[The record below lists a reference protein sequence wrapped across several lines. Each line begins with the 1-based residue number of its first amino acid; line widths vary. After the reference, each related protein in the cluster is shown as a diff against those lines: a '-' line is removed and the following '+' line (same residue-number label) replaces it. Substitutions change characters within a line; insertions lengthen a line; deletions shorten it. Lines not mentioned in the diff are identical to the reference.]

1 MGLENPIHL
10 LLVLVVVLMVFG
22 AKKLP
27 EMGTSLG
34 SGLRGFKQAI
44 SGEHVEELPSMT
56 AAPMTAAPMT
66 AVDTDT
72 ESVHTNPT
80 AV

>member
-44 SGEHVEELPSMT
+44 SGEHVEELPQMT
-56 AAPMTAAPMT
+56 ATPMTASTVETDSHTAPT
-66 AVDTDT
+66 
-72 ESVHTNPT
+72 SV
-80 AV
+80 

>member
-10 LLVLVVVLMVFG
+10 LIVMVVVLMVFG

-44 SGEHVEELPSMT
+44 SGEHVEELPKMT
-56 AAPMTAAPMT
+56 TTPMVVAEVEPVVANHTAPT
-66 AVDTDT
+66 
-72 ESVHTNPT
+72 SV
-80 AV
+80 

>member
-27 EMGTSLG
+27 EMGSSLG

-44 SGEHVEELPSMT
+44 SGEPVDHLPEMT
-56 AAPMTAAPMT
+56 VTPMTDTGAEAA
-66 AVDTDT
+66 
-72 ESVHTNPT
+72 SNHTT
-80 AV
+80 STTV

>member
-27 EMGTSLG
+27 EMGSSLG

-44 SGEHVEELPSMT
+44 SGEHVDQLPEMT
-56 AAPMTAAPMT
+56 VTPMTDTAEAAPDPASNHTA
-66 AVDTDT
+66 
-72 ESVHTNPT
+72 PT

>member
-34 SGLRGFKQAI
+34 SGLRGESIGSRRPMVSYK
-44 SGEHVEELPSMT
+44 SDPSPSPDSRST
-56 AAPMTAAPMT
+56 ARMR
-66 AVDTDT
+66 
-72 ESVHTNPT
+72 
-80 AV
+80 

>member
-44 SGEHVEELPSMT
+44 SGEHVDQLPEMT
-56 AAPMTAAPMT
+56 VTPMTDTGAETASNTPSNNTAPT
-66 AVDTDT
+66 
-72 ESVHTNPT
+72 SV
-80 AV
+80 

>member
-44 SGEHVEELPSMT
+44 SGEHVDQLPEMT
-56 AAPMTAAPMT
+56 VTPMTETGAETASNPAPHHT
-66 AVDTDT
+66 APT
-72 ESVHTNPT
+72 SV
-80 AV
+80 

>member
-44 SGEHVEELPSMT
+44 SGEHVDQLPKMT
-56 AAPMTAAPMT
+56 VTPMT
-66 AVDTDT
+66 DTDAET
-72 ESVHTNPT
+72 ASNQASDHTAPT

>member
-44 SGEHVEELPSMT
+44 SGEHVDQLPEMT
-56 AAPMTAAPMT
+56 VTPMTDAGGETASNPASNNTAPT
-66 AVDTDT
+66 
-72 ESVHTNPT
+72 SV
-80 AV
+80 

>member
-27 EMGTSLG
+27 EMGSSLG

-44 SGEHVEELPSMT
+44 SGEPVDQLPEMAVT
-56 AAPMTAAPMT
+56 PMTDTGAEAA
-66 AVDTDT
+66 
-72 ESVHTNPT
+72 SNHTT
-80 AV
+80 STTV

>member
-44 SGEHVEELPSMT
+44 SGEHVDALPSVT
-56 AAPMTAAPMT
+56 TTPMTS
-66 AVDTDT
+66 TDAET
-72 ESVHTNPT
+72 DSIHTPPTSV
-80 AV
+80 

>member
-27 EMGTSLG
+27 EMGSSLG

-56 AAPMTAAPMT
+56 AAPMTA
-66 AVDTDT
+66 VDAEK
-72 ESVHTNPT
+72 ESVHTNLT
-80 AV
+80 TV

>member
-44 SGEHVEELPSMT
+44 SGEHVEELPHMT
-56 AAPMTAAPMT
+56 TTPMTSSAVETDSHTAPT
-66 AVDTDT
+66 
-72 ESVHTNPT
+72 SV
-80 AV
+80 

>member
-44 SGEHVEELPSMT
+44 SGETVDQLPHVT
-56 AAPMTAAPMT
+56 TTPMTNAAAENDPVHIT
-66 AVDTDT
+66 STD
-72 ESVHTNPT
+72 V
-80 AV
+80 

>member
-44 SGEHVEELPSMT
+44 SGEHVDQLPEMAVT
-56 AAPMTAAPMT
+56 PMTDIGAETASNQASNNTAPT
-66 AVDTDT
+66 
-72 ESVHTNPT
+72 SV
-80 AV
+80 

>member
-44 SGEHVEELPSMT
+44 SGEPVDQLPEMT
-56 AAPMTAAPMT
+56 VTPMADTGTETSSKPVSNHTA
-66 AVDTDT
+66 
-72 ESVHTNPT
+72 PT

>member
-44 SGEHVEELPSMT
+44 SGEHVDQLPEMT
-56 AAPMTAAPMT
+56 VTPMAEPGAETASTPASNNTAPT
-66 AVDTDT
+66 
-72 ESVHTNPT
+72 SV
-80 AV
+80 

>member
-10 LLVLVVVLMVFG
+10 LIVMVVVLMVFG

-44 SGEHVEELPSMT
+44 SGEIAEELPKAT
-56 AAPMTAAPMT
+56 TTPMTADSE
-66 AVDTDT
+66 VVT
-72 ESVHTNPT
+72 EPVHTPPT